1 MIRFTACGDRVVV
14 SPGRENK
21 PGRGC
26 YACPT
31 EQCLDAALKKG
42 RFARALRRS
51 AIASPSREEL
61 LRVLEQKGLLDA
73 NVDR

>member
-1 MIRFTACGDRVVV
+1 MIRFTASGDKVVA

-26 YACPT
+26 YTCPT

-42 RFARALRRS
+42 RFSRALRCS
-51 AIASPSREEL
+51 AIASPSKEEL

>member
-26 YACPT
+26 YTCPT

-42 RFARALRRS
+42 RLARALRRS
-51 AIASPSREEL
+51 DVARPSREEL
-61 LRVLEQKGLLDA
+61 LGRLQQKGLLDA